1 MNQMRFRQIIK
12 EEIKK
17 ALNEDPFLGPSPDDV
32 PNQPVTEAEKPGAG
46 RTAAEI
52 KADVRASGKAHG
64 KSSEEIKKVIDMID
78 GIEQSGKKYD
88 RSKEYIARTIHDKLP
103 SWAIKKTTEMHGP
116 KKSGP
121 KSDK

>member
-1 MNQMRFRQIIK
+1 MNLARIRQIIK
-12 EEIKK
+12 EEIKRTVK
-17 ALNEDPFLGPSPDDV
+17 EDFHVGPSPADLPDY
-32 PNQPVTEAEKPGAG
+32 VTETEKPEAG
-46 RTAAEI
+46 RTTAEI
-52 KADVRASGKAHG
+52 KTDVRAAGKAHG